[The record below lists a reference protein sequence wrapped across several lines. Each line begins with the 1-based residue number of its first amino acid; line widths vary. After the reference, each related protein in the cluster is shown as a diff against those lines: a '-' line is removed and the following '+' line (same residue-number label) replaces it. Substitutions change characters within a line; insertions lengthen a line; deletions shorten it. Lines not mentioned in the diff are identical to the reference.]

1 MKAEGEFK
9 AVKGACASFKY
20 ARNGIY
26 KLEDD
31 LRSQFGLYK
40 SSHRCRVGCYSVVYP
55 MHLDHSAC
63 AEYCTSNA
71 EMDGQSS
78 WQDARW

>member
-1 MKAEGEFK
+1 MRSKELAQ
-9 AVKGACASFKY
+9 AS
-20 ARNGIY
+20 NTHGMVIY

-55 MHLDHSAC
+55 MHLDHFAC